1 MTPSQRVARWAAIG
15 CAALVMLLTL
25 WPLPEQAYQSSR
37 LPVTCLVCGDQGL
50 QDVFQNILMLLP
62 LGLALGLAGV
72 PPRRAALLGFA
83 LSLFVEAMQFGVI
96 TGRDA
101 SLSDLITNT
110 TGTWLGARLAPHLG
124 LLLRP
129 VPQTAR
135 RLALGA
141 SVVWAVLWAFG
152 AWAIGNDAGHGGWR
166 GRFPGDLPDA
176 PALNGE
182 ALSATV
188 NGASLGVVPRALPAS
203 VEGEFVRG
211 RLAIEGAVT
220 VGPPIAWRE
229 NVITIIDIDSTRPEG
244 NNQLVVVLNRVRKR
258 ALLSWRIKAADVLL
272 RTPSFN
278 LGPMFDARAG
288 ERIEFDIEREGGV
301 LRAHSAGAGP
311 AISTTYRLGP
321 EMLYSIVAP
330 RSPRPN
336 LAWAVESL
344 LWAAFLLVVTGYWA
358 GRAGTWVP
366 GAVAA
371 VVVVAQVVVP
381 WMFPVA
387 RQSALGWAMVLGGL
401 ILGIVWGRRSIVRA

>member
-1 MTPSQRVARWAAIG
+1 
-15 CAALVMLLTL
+15 MLLTL

-62 LGLALGLAGV
+62 MGLALGLAGV
-72 PPRRAALLGFA
+72 PPRRAALLGLA
-83 LSLFVEAMQFGVI
+83 LSLFVEVMQLGVI

-101 SLSDLITNT
+101 SLSDLLTNT
-110 TGTWLGARLAPHLG
+110 LGTWLGARLAPYLG
-124 LLLRP
+124 VLFRP
-129 VPQTAR
+129 GPRAAR

-141 SVVWAVLWAFG
+141 SVAWALLWAFG

-188 NGASLGVVPRALPAS
+188 NGASLGVVPRALPRS

-229 NVITIIDIDSTRPEG
+229 NVITIIDIDSTRPRG
-244 NNQLVVVLNRVRKR
+244 NNQLVVVLNRVRKK

-278 LGPMFDARAG
+278 LGPMFDVPAG
-288 ERIEFDIEREGGV
+288 GRVEFAIERRGGV
-301 LRAHSAGAGP
+301 LRAQGSGAGP

-321 EMLYSIVAP
+321 EMLYSILAP
-330 RSPRPN
+330 RSPRPT

-344 LWAAFLLVVTGYWA
+344 LWAACLLVVTGYWA

-371 VVVVAQVVVP
+371 VAVVAQVVVP
-381 WMFPVA
+381 WIFPVA
-387 RQSALGWAMVLGGL
+387 SQTLLGWTMLLGGL
-401 ILGIVWGRRSIVRA
+401 LLGVLLGRGVTNRSGT